1 MSTLKVDNLQTTAG
15 AGLYTAKAWACI
27 DGIGVPSIT
36 ADGNVSS
43 ITDNGTGT
51 YTLNY
56 SSSFSTGNYS
66 WVGTAPNFLDN
77 TKRSVNV
84 LCSNNDGDASVKTT
98 AATRIRVG
106 QSNSLNSYDT
116 KNVSAMVME

>member
-1 MSTLKVDNLQTTAG
+1 MSTIKVDNLQTTSG
-15 AGLYTAKAWACI
+15 AGLYPAKAWAVL
-27 DGIGVPSIT
+27 DGTGVVSLT
-36 ADGNVSS
+36 ADANVSS
-43 ITDNGTGT
+43 LTDNGIGT

-84 LCSNNDGDASVKTT
+84 LCSANDGTASVKTT
-98 AATRIRVG
+98 TATRIRVG
-106 QSNSLNSYDT
+106 QSNSLSSYDT
-116 KNVSAMVME
+116 KNVSTMVME